1 MELTVVWTKYA
12 QNKLQEIYEY
22 YKFKASINIAS
33 KLVNSI
39 VDKTID
45 LELNPKIGQIEE
57 ALNNRKKE
65 FRYLVFKKKNYLF
78 YKLSY
83 K

>member
-65 FRYLVFKKKNYLF
+65 FRYLVFKK
-78 YKLSY
+78 YKLFIL
-83 K
+83 

>member
-12 QNKLQEIYEY
+12 QNKLQEIFEY

-45 LELNPKIGQIEE
+45 LELNPKIG
-57 ALNNRKKE
+57 
-65 FRYLVFKKKNYLF
+65 
-78 YKLSY
+78 
-83 K
+83 